1 MTTEETSLLV
11 SKPWLRAMVSVE
23 HFRVKRRM
31 TAAGVVRAMSKMGLG
46 AGELGRAYDA
56 LNEMRLDRKCIKFMG
71 VAGAVI
77 PAGLRS
83 LIAHMAKHGYMDALV
98 LTGAGVTHDLMEG
111 LGERP
116 SLLRADRSD
125 EELLSKGVH
134 RIYDIAVKRS
144 SYTRLESFVKRIL
157 RSMAPGSYGTYRLI
171 EALGSAIKDPGS
183 IVKQCLS
190 SHIPVYSPGIVDSV
204 LGSQIWARS
213 QGRVKI
219 DVLEDMNHIVDKAW
233 SSKRAGALFLGGG
246 VPKHF
251 ILLAA
256 HTAGRPLSYA
266 VQITM
271 DRPEHGGLSG
281 AKLQEAVSWRKLL
294 PGAKRADLIC
304 DASIALP
311 LLVAALEERKKH
323 KR

>member
-1 MTTEETSLLV
+1 
-11 SKPWLRAMVSVE
+11 MVSVE
-23 HFRVKRRM
+23 HFRLQKRM
-31 TAAGVVRAMSKMGLG
+31 TIASVLSAMRRMGLG
-46 AGELGRAYDA
+46 AGELARAFDI
-56 LNEMRLDRKCIKFMG
+56 LSEMRLDGSCTKFMG

-83 LIAHMAKHGYMDALV
+83 VIAHMAKRGYMDALV

-116 SLLRADRSD
+116 SLLRGHGSD
-125 EELLSKGVH
+125 ELLLRSGFH

-144 SYTRLESFVKRIL
+144 SYTKLESFVKRVL
-157 RSMAPGSYGTYRLI
+157 QSMPTGVYGTHRVI
-171 EALGSAIKDPGS
+171 EAMGSAIKDPGS
-183 IVKQCLS
+183 IVKQCCLS
-190 SHIPVYSPGIVDSV
+190 EIPVYSPGIVDSV

-219 DVLEDMNHIVDKAW
+219 NVLEDMNHIVEKAW
-233 SSKRAGALFLGGG
+233 SSTRAGALFLGGG

-256 HTAGRPLSYA
+256 HTADRPLSYA

-281 AKLQEAVSWRKLL
+281 AKLEEAVSWRKLL
-294 PGAKRADLIC
+294 PGAKKADLIC

-311 LLVAALEERKKH
+311 LLVAGLEERNSH
-323 KR
+323 KQ

>member
-1 MTTEETSLLV
+1 
-11 SKPWLRAMVSVE
+11 MVSVQ
-23 HFRVKRRM
+23 HFRLQKQM
-31 TAAGVVRAMSKMGLG
+31 TAASLVKAMKKMGLG

-56 LNEMRLDRKCIKFMG
+56 LSAMRRDKNCTKFMG

-77 PAGLRS
+77 PAGLRNV
-83 LIAHMAKHGYMDALV
+83 IAHMAKHRYFDALV

-116 SLLRADRSD
+116 LLLRGERSD
-125 EELLSKGVH
+125 EALLKKGVH

-144 SYTRLESFVKRIL
+144 SYAKLESFVKRSL
-157 RSMAPGSYGTYRLI
+157 RSIPAGSYGTYRVV
-171 EALGSAIKDPGS
+171 EALASALKDRDS
-183 IVKQCLS
+183 IVRQCSLS
-190 SHIPVYSPGIVDSV
+190 NIPVYSPGIVDSV

-213 QGRVKI
+213 QGRVEI
-219 DVLEDMNHIVDKAW
+219 NVLEDMNHIVDKAW
-233 SSKRAGALFLGGG
+233 SSRRAGALFLGGG

-256 HTAGRPLSYA
+256 HTADRPLSYA

-281 AKLQEAVSWRKLL
+281 AKLQEAVSWRKVL
-294 PGAKRADLIC
+294 PGAKKADLIC

-311 LLVAALEERKKH
+311 LLVAALEERNNH
-323 KR
+323 KP